1 MPGDGFAAL
10 AFVVAVAT
18 MALWFRRIAEVR
30 IPENR
35 GAFVA
40 AWLGAVALGV
50 IALLRGTSGFIGT
63 APAILAIALGAF
75 GTFTFLISRQ
85 QASAEGLRLG
95 EPLTGFEARDEHEE
109 VFDLAS
115 LAGRPVLLKFF
126 RGHW

>member
-10 AFVVAVAT
+10 ALVVAVAT
-18 MALWFRRIAEVR
+18 AALWFRFAYQVR

-40 AWLGAVALGV
+40 AWLAAAGLGV
-50 IALLRGTSGFIGT
+50 IALMRGISGPVGT
-63 APAILAIALGAF
+63 IPAILAIVLGIF
-75 GTFTFLISRQ
+75 LTFTFLISRQ
-85 QASAEGLRLG
+85 KASAEGLTLG
-95 EPLTGFEARDEHEE
+95 APLTHFEAHDENEE